1 MTMTKLLT
9 AALGLFMGKIFLV
22 IVDSYSK
29 RVEVFPVSN
38 STSWTTINCLRICFT
53 THWLPKFVSR
63 IMDRVLQANNV
74 NVLCKKTAF
83 CISNQ
88 SPIIQLQMDAQKDLL
103 ELLKTLLEKRKGQ
116 VV

>member
-38 STSWTTINCLRICFT
+38 STS
-53 THWLPKFVSR
+53 
-63 IMDRVLQANNV
+63 
-74 NVLCKKTAF
+74 
-83 CISNQ
+83 
-88 SPIIQLQMDAQKDLL
+88 
-103 ELLKTLLEKRKGQ
+103 
-116 VV
+116 